1 MNEHITSRI
10 KGGCY
15 MFARISLMISFAGA
29 VVLIFRGLAFA
40 GGPEIEMVHVNS
52 GCFQMGDTFG
62 DGEIDEK
69 PVHEVCVSDFYIA
82 KYEVTQEQWI
92 AVMGQNPSK
101 FEGDRKPVE
110 QVSWNEVQQFIARL
124 NAMTGKRYRL
134 PTEAEWEYAARSG
147 GRKEKWAGTSD
158 ENTLGDY
165 AWYSENSDEMT
176 HDVGT
181 KKPNGLGI
189 YDMTG
194 NVWEWCQ
201 DVYGD
206 EYYKES
212 PRENPK
218 GVASGTYRV
227 NRGGSWGN
235 DSEDIRATVRY
246 DLIVV
251 YRSSGVGFRLAMTP

>member
-1 MNEHITSRI
+1 MMSFR
-10 KGGCY
+10 
-15 MFARISLMISFAGA
+15 FALRLLMMAA
-29 VVLIFRGLAFA
+29 VLQIFCHPAFA
-40 GGPEIEMVHVNS
+40 AAPEIEMVYVRG

-62 DGEIDEK
+62 DGENDEK
-69 PVHEVCVSDFYIA
+69 PVHEVCVSDFYIG
-82 KYEVTQEQWI
+82 KYEVTQEQWM
-92 AVMGQNPSK
+92 AVMGSNPSK
-101 FEGDRKPVE
+101 FEGEQRPVE
-110 QVSWNEVQQFIARL
+110 QVSWNEVQRFIAKL

-158 ENTLGDY
+158 ENMLVDY
-165 AWYSENSDEMT
+165 AWYSKNSDEMT
-176 HDVGT
+176 HVVGT

-206 EYYKES
+206 EYYEES
-212 PRENPK
+212 RRDNPK
-218 GVASGTYRV
+218 GSKSNSFRV

-235 DSEDIRATVRY
+235 DSQDIRAAVRY
-246 DLIVV
+246 DLTPV
-251 YRSSGVGFRLAMTP
+251 YRSSGIGFRVSMTR